1 MIAEPKFMP
10 MSPQDYLAWEAQQ
23 DEKYAYVDGEV
34 FAMTG
39 GTIPHNL
46 IALNLASAL
55 KSHLRKKSCLV
66 VMADVKVQISRNG
79 PYHYP
84 DVMVSCDPRDKN
96 AIKLIQYPCLIVE
109 VLSPSTAAYDRSD
122 KFTHYRQIPTLQD
135 YVLIDAEKISI
146 DRYRR
151 IADRH
156 WDLQTYLA
164 GESLD
169 LPSIDW
175 EIPLE
180 RIYEDV
186 PISPQDD
193 AEAVDQEVE

>member
-1 MIAEPKFMP
+1 
-10 MSPQDYLAWEAQQ
+10 MSPQEYLDWEDQQ
-23 DEKYAYVDGEV
+23 DQKYAYVNGEV

-46 IALNLASAL
+46 IAGNLFALL
-55 KSHLRKKSCLV
+55 KSHVRRRGCRV
-66 VMADVKVQISRNG
+66 FIADVKVQVSRRG

-109 VLSPSTAAYDRSD
+109 VLSPSTAAYDRGD
-122 KFTHYRQIPTLQD
+122 KFTHYRQISTLQE
-135 YVLIDAEKISI
+135 YVLIDAEKVSI

-156 WDLQTYLA
+156 WDLQTYIT

-169 LPSIDW
+169 LHSITW

-180 RIYEDV
+180 LIYEDI
-186 PISPQDD
+186 PLLLEDDSSPR
-193 AEAVDQEVE
+193 E

>member
-1 MIAEPKFMP
+1 MIAEPQFMP

-46 IALNLASAL
+46 IAGNLFALL
-55 KSHLRKKSCLV
+55 KSHVRQRGCRV
-66 VMADVKVQISRNG
+66 FIADVKVQISHRG

-96 AIKLIQYPCLIVE
+96 AIKLIQYPCLIIE
-109 VLSPSTAAYDRSD
+109 VLSPSTAAYDHHD

-146 DRYRR
+146 DR
-151 IADRH
+151 
-156 WDLQTYLA
+156 
-164 GESLD
+164 
-169 LPSIDW
+169 
-175 EIPLE
+175 
-180 RIYEDV
+180 
-186 PISPQDD
+186 
-193 AEAVDQEVE
+193 